1 MLKLFVCLILSIACF
16 GADASYFYNK
26 GYIPVVNSGLNT
38 VELTYEDFD
47 VVYSTK
53 YKIPLWSAEFL
64 NGNFVHDKRINS
76 FHEET
81 KLDTQ
86 FRSKLEDYKGS
97 NYDKGHMSPY
107 ADMKTRNAE
116 FESFTLANMIPQE
129 GDCNRGKWAEMED
142 YVRNISKT
150 QPIYVIT
157 GPIIG
162 NSSKFINKN
171 VLVPVAMFKIVYL
184 TKTNEASAY
193 VMQNDNTCSYKIV
206 NINEVEKETG
216 ISFFENINKD
226 KVIDLPRL
234 TKE

>member
-1 MLKLFVCLILSIACF
+1 MLKIFFSLIVSIACF

-26 GYIPVVNSGLNT
+26 GYVPTVNDT
-38 VELTYEDFD
+38 DTIALTYEDFA

-81 KLDTQ
+81 KIPAK
-86 FRSKLEDYKGS
+86 FRSTLADYKGS

-107 ADMKTRNAE
+107 ADMKTSNAE

-129 GDCNRGKWAEMED
+129 STCNRAKWAEMEG

-162 NSSKFINKN
+162 NSTKTINKN

-193 VMQNDNTCSYKIV
+193 VMKNDSSCDYKIV
-206 NINEVEKETG
+206 SINEVEKETG
-216 ISFFENINKD
+216 ISFFQNINKD
-226 KVIDLPRL
+226 KIIDLPRL